1 MSWKPE
7 AVRYAPWE
15 ITLMRLGFAG
25 LLWYR
30 MPNAVPLAVQP
41 FPNGLSHWIDL
52 TFLSNPAI
60 FTPARWIFLAML
72 ALYVA
77 GRLMPLALSYLLC
90 LNVAVYTLWNSQGWI
105 GHTDQIISLTL
116 LTQTLFHIF
125 AATRPFQPK
134 DGRSVGDL
142 EISISLQTIAAS
154 YVVAGVTKLIKSG
167 GMWLAQLPN
176 ITVQIEKTNEQYFYD
191 FLRHPN
197 PGLTE
202 WLNGQ
207 LIAHPW
213 LAYPFFGPGLIVE
226 LAAFLLPYSRRH
238 AAILGLALLAMHG
251 LISLTMQITFTT
263 NIWMLIIFALNVPFW
278 AVAIWNRIA
287 RQKSA

>member
-1 MSWKPE
+1 
-7 AVRYAPWE
+7 
-15 ITLMRLGFAG
+15 MRLGFAG

-30 MPNAVPLAVQP
+30 MPHAVPPTVQP
-41 FPNGLSHWIDL
+41 FPNGLAHWIDL
-52 TFLSNPAI
+52 TFLANPAI

-72 ALYVA
+72 ALYVV
-77 GRLMPLALSYLLC
+77 GRLVPLALSYLLC

-116 LTQTLFHIF
+116 LALTLFHIF
-125 AATRPFQPK
+125 AAISRFRPK
-134 DGRSVGDL
+134 DGRSLGDV
-142 EISISLQTIAAS
+142 EISISLQVIAAT
-154 YVVAGVTKLIKSG
+154 YVVAGITKLIKSD

-176 ITVQIEKTNEQYFYD
+176 ITVQIEKTNEQFFYD

-197 PGLTE
+197 PGLTD
-202 WLNGQ
+202 WLNSQ

-226 LAAFLLPYSRRH
+226 LAAFLLPYGRRH

-263 NIWMLIIFALNVPFW
+263 NIWMLIIFAVNVPFW
-278 AVAIWNRIA
+278 AVAVWKRIA
-287 RQKSA
+287 GQKSA